1 MQILM
6 KFLQQVAHIAL
17 YKFKTYLLTQIMD
30 GLMLPSKN
38 PRWRAVVIL
47 NFGNL
52 IHAYNL

>member
-1 MQILM
+1 M

-30 GLMLPSKN
+30 GLMLPSTN